1 MTLSTWKQY
10 PCCSECRKTITRI
23 TKQIGHSH
31 QRNRS
36 IVDWCRLNCEPTGND
51 KEAFVTQDPFIWSD
65 IDHFTLFVDPQ
76 ELDNAIFQYEEGF
89 ISQIEEKDLSPTWI
103 DEDAVVEA
111 VEAEPIVE
119 AVVAEPVVENNDMFK
134 RPTKKV
140 EDVIDLSKP
149 EIQDAE
155 MVDDE
160 D

>member
-10 PCCSECRKTITRI
+10 PCCPDCRKTISRI

-36 IVDWCRLNCEPTGND
+36 IVDWCRLNCEPIGND

-103 DEDAVVEA
+103 DEDAVVG
-111 VEAEPIVE
+111 V
-119 AVVAEPVVENNDMFK
+119 
-134 RPTKKV
+134 
-140 EDVIDLSKP
+140 S
-149 EIQDAE
+149 
-155 MVDDE
+155 
-160 D
+160 